1 MGKAFNKYRAVG
13 LHIRNKN
20 IYTVYAKVVFF
31 SAVKTSGQN
40 EAFNFI
46 NNFELLKQL

>member
-1 MGKAFNKYRAVG
+1 MGKAFNKYRSVG
-13 LHIRNKN
+13 LLIRNKN
-20 IYTVYAKVVFF
+20 IYVNAKVVFL
-31 SAVKTSGQN
+31 SAVKTSDQN